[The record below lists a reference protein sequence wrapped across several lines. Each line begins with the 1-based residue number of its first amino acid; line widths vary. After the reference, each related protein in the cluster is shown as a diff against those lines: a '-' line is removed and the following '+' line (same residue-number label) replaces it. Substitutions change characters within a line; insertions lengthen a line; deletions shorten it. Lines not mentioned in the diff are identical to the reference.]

1 MREQTIAAILE
12 KKFIAIVRG
21 VSADGIRAA
30 EHICSL
36 AAALSVGGIPLIEV
50 TFDQRKPESF
60 AETAK
65 AIAALAA
72 MGGGILPGAGT
83 VMTPGQACAAA
94 EAGARYIISPN
105 ADEAVIRE
113 TRRLGLVSLP
123 GVMTPTECVNAHN
136 WGADM
141 LKLFPAG
148 ALGAEYLRALKAPL
162 GHLRFLAVGGV
173 NAANVPEFLAA
184 GAEGFGVGGNLVNRE
199 WIAAGAF
206 DKITQAAREMVRAAG
221 DF

>member
-1 MREQTIAAILE
+1 MRERTIAEILS

-21 VSADGIRAA
+21 VGA
-30 EHICSL
+30 EHIRPLAGAL
-36 AAALSVGGIPLIEV
+36 AAGGVPLVEV
-50 TFDQRKPESF
+50 TFDQRDPASF
-60 AETAK
+60 AGTAG

-72 MGGGILPGAGT
+72 MEGILPGAGT
-83 VMTPGQACAAA
+83 VMTPEQVNLAAR
-94 EAGARYIISPN
+94 AGALYIISPN

-123 GVMTPTECVNAHN
+123 GVMTATECVNAHA

-148 ALGAEYLRALKAPL
+148 ALGAEYLKALKAPL
-162 GHLRFLAVGGV
+162 GHMRFLAVGGI

-206 DKITQAAREMVRAAG
+206 GRITAAAAEMVRAAG
-221 DF
+221 